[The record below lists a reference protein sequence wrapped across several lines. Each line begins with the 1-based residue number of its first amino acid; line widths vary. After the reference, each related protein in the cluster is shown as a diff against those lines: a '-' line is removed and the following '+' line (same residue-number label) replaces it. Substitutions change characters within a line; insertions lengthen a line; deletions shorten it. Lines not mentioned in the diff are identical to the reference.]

1 MIVVINTAFHES
13 VVGVGDGGQLLGFAG
28 DTGWPAELDKLLT
41 SALCRGGMKGV
52 GLSTLNVVAVV
63 TGPGRFGAV
72 RGGIAYAKG
81 LALARNVPLIGV
93 PAVALVGAIENR
105 SVAVVLPAGRDRWYV
120 ASAHDQD
127 AFCLAHVTELD
138 QVLASDEIVVG
149 PVDRTLAEVL
159 ESAGRQTHC
168 VTANDALCEMLKLT
182 VSRVVKGCGPATLG
196 ANPLYVQPPTTAM
209 NVTSRFL
216 VKSDG

>member
-1 MIVVINTAFHES
+1 MIVVINTAFQES

-28 DTGWPAELDKLLT
+28 DSGWPQELDKLLT
-41 SALCRGGMKGV
+41 SALCRAGMKV
-52 GLSTLNVVAVV
+52 IGLSALNAVAVV

-81 LALARNVPLIGV
+81 LALAREVPLIGV
-93 PAVALVGAIENR
+93 PAVALVGAIEKC

-127 AFCLAHVTELD
+127 AFRLAHATELE

-149 PVDRTLAEVL
+149 PLDRTVAGVL

-168 VTANDALCEMLKLT
+168 VAAIDALYAMLKLT
-182 VSRVVKGCGPATLG
+182 ISRLVKGCGPATLG

-209 NVTSRFL
+209 NTTSRFL
-216 VKSDG
+216 VNSDG